1 MPHVPGDPRLRSFF
15 EHPARPAGTLRYHE
29 LQGFLFTIA
38 SAPELVR
45 PSEWMPIV
53 FGDHEAGYDSL
64 DEAEAVLGELMA
76 LYNSI
81 NEAVGE
87 NRAALPADC
96 VFRTPTLANLEERAP
111 VAEWSRGFLR
121 GHQWLEESW
130 EPYVPE
136 DFEEEFS
143 ATLMALSFFSSR
155 KIAEA
160 FAAETSQQDVSALAN
175 TIRRVFPDA
184 VAEYSHLG
192 RSIHKVLMED
202 QGIQTEPRRTIKIGR
217 NDPCPCGS
225 GRKHK
230 KCCGAGG
237 S

>member
-1 MPHVPGDPRLRSFF
+1 MPLVPGPSRLRSFL

-29 LQGFLFTIA
+29 LQGFLFTVA

-45 PSEWMPIV
+45 PSEWMTIV
-53 FGDHEAGYDSL
+53 FGDREAGYDSL
-64 DEAEAVLGELMA
+64 DEAEVVLGELMA

-87 NRAALPADC
+87 DPAALPADC
-96 VFRTPTLANLEERAP
+96 AFRTPTLANLEDRAP

-130 EPYVPE
+130 EPYVP
-136 DFEEEFS
+136 DDLEEES
-143 ATLMALSFFSSR
+143 AATLMALSFFASR
-155 KIAEA
+155 KLAEA
-160 FAAETSQQDVSALAN
+160 FLAETGQHDLKAMAE
-175 TIRRVFPDA
+175 TIRGVFPDA
-184 VAEYSHLG
+184 VASYAHLG
-192 RSIHKVLMED
+192 RSIHKVLMEE
-202 QGIQTEPRRTIKIGR
+202 QGIRTEPRRTIKIGR

-230 KCCGAGG
+230 KCCGAAGA
-237 S
+237 